1 MKMAGFNHAAR
12 ILIAEDNNSQ
22 LLLLKAFFDGF
33 EGVDVKL
40 ARNGTQA
47 VAFSNQMASID
58 LAIIDLHIPKMDGIQ
73 ILERLA
79 RRSQLPAVII
89 ISGNYSDLLSAGK
102 RAANELGLLRV
113 ACLPKPISSDKLMA
127 EMESLLQRKISPVVD
142 GNMPLIEIVN
152 GLAKSQ
158 FCAYYQPIYDM
169 TTGKAIQVEALARWI
184 HPHIGMI
191 SPAAFI
197 STLEHEGMMSLL
209 TRRIV
214 QTSLDMLVGLGG
226 RSALKVSINLS
237 QDLLLDNEFTDWLIE
252 QVELRKIKFSRIVL
266 EITEKLGLSDSGYTL
281 SAIIRL
287 RMRGFGISLD
297 DFGVG
302 STTLEHIK
310 DLPITEL
317 KFDKSIIQGICHDYR
332 CQSIV
337 SGMASISSSLG
348 FEMVA
353 EGVDNIHDLQ
363 YLKNKHPAIR
373 MQGFYLCKPTP
384 AAALLEKLCLDTGGV
399 AA

>member
-113 ACLPKPISSDKLMA
+113 ACLPKPICPDKLKA
-127 EMESLLQRKISPVVD
+127 EMQSLLQHNRLPVME

-152 GLAKSQ
+152 GLARNQ

-169 TTGKAIQVEALARWI
+169 RSGQAVQVEALARWL
-184 HPHIGMI
+184 HPQMGVIN
-191 SPAAFI
+191 PAAFI
-197 STLEHEGMMSLL
+197 STLEHECMLSLL

-214 QTSLDMLVGLGG
+214 QTSLDMLLAQG
-226 RSALKVSINLS
+226 SHSNLKVSINLS
-237 QDLLLDNEFTDWLIE
+237 QELLLDNEFTDWLIGE
-252 QVELRKIKFSRIVL
+252 VELRKIRFSRVVL

-337 SGMASISSSLG
+337 SGMTSIASSLG
-348 FEMVA
+348 IEMVA

-363 YLKNKHPAIR
+363 YLKSKHPAIR
-373 MQGFYLCKPTP
+373 MQGFYLCKPSP
-384 AAALLEKLCLDTGGV
+384 ADVLTEKLLAVMDELAV
-399 AA
+399 

>member
-1 MKMAGFNHAAR
+1 MKMTCLNHAAN
-12 ILIAEDNNSQ
+12 ILIAEDNTSQ
-22 LLLLKAFFDGF
+22 LLLLKTFFDDF
-33 EGVDVKL
+33 DGVDVKL
-40 ARNGTQA
+40 ARNGSQA

-73 ILERLA
+73 IIERLA

-113 ACLPKPISSDKLMA
+113 SCLSKPISQDKLKA
-127 EMESLLQRKISPVVD
+127 EMESLLQRKMSPAVD

-152 GLAKSQ
+152 GLARNQ
-158 FCAYYQPIYDM
+158 FCSYYQPIYDM
-169 TTGKAIQVEALARWI
+169 ATGEAVQLEALARWN
-184 HPHIGMI
+184 HPQLGII
-191 SPAAFI
+191 NPSAFI

-214 QTSLDMLVGLGG
+214 QTSLDMLAGLGS
-226 RSALKVSINLS
+226 RSTLKVSINLS
-237 QDLLLDNEFTDWLIE
+237 QDLLLDNEFTDWLIA
-252 QVELRKIKFSRIVL
+252 QVELRKIKFSRVVL

-317 KFDKSIIQGICHDYR
+317 KFDKSIIQGICQDYR

-337 SGMASISSSLG
+337 SGMASISSNLG

-353 EGVDNIHDLQ
+353 EGVDNINDLL
-363 YLKNKHPAIR
+363 YLKSKHPDIK
-373 MQGFYLCKPTP
+373 MQGFFLCKPLPVTQFMENLSL
-384 AAALLEKLCLDTGGV
+384 AEAKLS
-399 AA
+399 A